1 MRQSCRGVTSPQD
14 GESFKVMAGRWHGR
28 EPVNATG
35 GPFDVPT
42 PRGLLQGVVSH
53 ARFLSL
59 FHSHVPV
66 LVSCNLPECI
76 PTSHVTTVT
85 QRHCSDRNS
94 RVTSSQEPTT
104 RRTSEHRR
112 TGWRGYPNPKTA
124 TRMLSDS
131 WCPRQPVAVE

>member
-1 MRQSCRGVTSPQD
+1 MRQGCGGVTSPQD

-28 EPVNATG
+28 EPVNATD

-42 PRGLLQGVVSH
+42 PRGLLQGVVCH

-66 LVSCNLPECI
+66 LVSCDLPECT
-76 PTSHVTTVT
+76 PTSHAKTVT

-94 RVTSSQEPTT
+94 RSKSSRSRPRDARRSIAEQE
-104 RRTSEHRR
+104 
-112 TGWRGYPNPKTA
+112 G
-124 TRMLSDS
+124 
-131 WCPRQPVAVE
+131 